1 MDFSPIVMWLGF
13 GMAAYSVVGNDVIQT
28 LGTFLTSNEEKVKWQ
43 VLWLYTAGI
52 LTIVLTLGWFDPF
65 DWYDYTRSIAY
76 GRLDEFKIPK
86 VYHWY
91 YLIPPLVLM
100 VITRTGIP
108 VSTTFMI
115 LTLFSLNEIP
125 DSFGKMIFS
134 VISSDTILGSM
145 IQKSLIGYG
154 IAFLFALIVFILIAR
169 LTEKYFIN
177 NPLPDKQRAAWVALQ
192 WFITGFLWW
201 QWLTQDLA
209 NIYIFLRGGDN
220 QHPVVFLASL
230 ILILA
235 LLAYIFSRKGGAVQD
250 IVRQKINTFDIRSAT
265 FVDLIY
271 GIALYAF
278 KDDYFGLW
286 GAKIPMST
294 TWLFVGLLAGR
305 EIGIRINLEGRLTKE
320 ITQMIGNDFLKISL
334 GLVISVL
341 LVFIIKILA
350 ELSRYELAVFII
362 QYL

>member
-1 MDFSPIVMWLGF
+1 MDYSPIIMWLGF
-13 GMAAYSVVGNDVIQT
+13 GMAAYSVAGNDVIQT
-28 LGTFLTSNEEKVKWQ
+28 LGTFLTSNEEKVSWQ
-43 VLWLYTAGI
+43 LLWLYAAGI

-65 DWYDYTRSIAY
+65 NWYEYERGVAY
-76 GRLDEFKIPK
+76 GRLDEFEIP
-86 VYHWY
+86 VIYSWYHI
-91 YLIPPLVLM
+91 IPPLVLM

-115 LTLFSLNEIP
+115 LTLFSLEKLP
-125 DSFGKMIFS
+125 DSILEMGLS
-134 VISSDTILGSM
+134 VIDTDTILGSM
-145 IQKSLIGYG
+145 VLKSIMGYG
-154 IAFLFALIVFILIAR
+154 IAFAFALVVFILVAR
-169 LTEKYFIN
+169 FTEKYFIE
-177 NPLPDKQRAAWVALQ
+177 NPLEKKQRAIWGALQ

-209 NIYIFLRGGDN
+209 NIYIYLRGGDN

-230 ILILA
+230 FLILA
-235 LLAYIFSRKGGAVQD
+235 LLAYIFSRKGGAVQE
-250 IVRQKINTFDIRSAT
+250 IVRKKINTFDIRSAT

-305 EIGIRINLEGRLTKE
+305 EIGIRINLEGKLTND
-320 ITQMIGNDFLKISL
+320 ITQMIIKDFLKILL
-334 GLVISVL
+334 GLVISIV

-350 ELSRYELAVFII
+350 DY
-362 QYL
+362 QG